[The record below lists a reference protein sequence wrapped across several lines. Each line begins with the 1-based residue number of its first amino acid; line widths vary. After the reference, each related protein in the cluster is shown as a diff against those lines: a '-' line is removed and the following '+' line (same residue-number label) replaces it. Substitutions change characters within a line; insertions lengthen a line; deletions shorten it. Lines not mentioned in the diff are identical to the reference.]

1 MTDLICRPC
10 IGLGCDNVPDLAS
23 GINNAIYS
31 ALDYSFVVQCPPLCY
46 CPPGLF
52 PQTISILA
60 STIPPVIPPILE
72 PGAPIVLR
80 LQGCT
85 SLITRTLNP
94 GSTQDQIIAAAQSM
108 QAEWAGQQAIC
119 NAMQVPGVNC
129 TSHQFITICN
139 DPNSFFC
146 ATTGGT
152 VIIPACAFTQQLNVF
167 GLTQTQIDAATAIIK
182 ANLNQQATDSFC
194 PFFGVACSINET
206 NGGAGGGI
214 NIFVQNV
221 ATLTSFDSSTL
232 QCCKLDGTSCF
243 NSVQPTVAP
252 LSTVECIS
260 FLGPQSIL
268 PFIIKYKGVTIFTDP
283 NNNAGFDRNVTIGVN
298 CGKP

>member
-1 MTDLICRPC
+1 
-10 IGLGCDNVPDLAS
+10 
-23 GINNAIYS
+23 
-31 ALDYSFVVQCPPLCY
+31 
-46 CPPGLF
+46 
-52 PQTISILA
+52 
-60 STIPPVIPPILE
+60 
-72 PGAPIVLR
+72 
-80 LQGCT
+80 
-85 SLITRTLNP
+85 
-94 GSTQDQIIAAAQSM
+94 M

-119 NAMQVPGVNC
+119 IARMVPGVNC

-152 VIIPACAFTQQLNVF
+152 VVIPACAFTQQLNVF

-206 NGGAGGGI
+206 NGAAGGEI
-214 NIFVQNV
+214 DIFVQNV

-232 QCCKLDGTSCF
+232 QCCKLDGSNCT

-252 LSTVECIS
+252 LTTLNCIS
-260 FLGPQSIL
+260 FQGPNSIL

-283 NNNAGFDRNVTIGVN
+283 NNNSGFNRNVTIGVN